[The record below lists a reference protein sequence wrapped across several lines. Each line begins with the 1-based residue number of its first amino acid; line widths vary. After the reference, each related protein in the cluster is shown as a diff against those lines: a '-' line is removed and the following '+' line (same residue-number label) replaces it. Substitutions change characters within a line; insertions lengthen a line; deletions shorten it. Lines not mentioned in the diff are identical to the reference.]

1 MIKPTQLQFLLLMFG
16 IWDEYMDA
24 REFLESLKKGKRLYG
39 TAVLSPSPL
48 WPLAVKGAGV
58 DFVFIDTEHTPF
70 DRTVLAQ
77 MCLAY
82 KGCGLPPLVRIPS
95 ADPQEARKVLDGG
108 ASGVLAPYIESPE
121 QVRELVGAVKL
132 RPLKG
137 ERLRGVLQQRDSL
150 EPELKDYLRDYNR
163 ENFLMINIES
173 VPAVERLDSIVAE
186 PGLDGVIIGPHDLSI
201 SLGLPEQY
209 HDPRFEDTVGQIISR
224 AREKG
229 LGVGIHLS
237 QQAELQVKWAKAGA
251 NIIMHSSDIALFQQ
265 RLKED
270 IAAIRCALKDDH
282 SKTGQERNTV
292 V

>member
-1 MIKPTQLQFLLLMFG
+1 MEAK
-16 IWDEYMDA
+16 
-24 REFLESLKKGKRLYG
+24 EFLGRLKKGKRLYG

-48 WPLAVKGAGV
+48 WPSAVKRAGV
-58 DFVFIDTEHTPF
+58 DFVFIDTEHTPI

-82 KGCGLPPLVRIPS
+82 KGYGLPPLVRIASP
-95 ADPQEARKVLDGG
+95 DPHEARKVLDGG

-121 QVRELVGAVKL
+121 QVRELVGATKL

-137 ERLRGVLQQRDSL
+137 ERLREAMQKQDSL
-150 EPELKDYLRDYNR
+150 TPELKDYLRDFNR
-163 ENFLMINIES
+163 GNFLMINIES
-173 VPAVERLDSIVAE
+173 VPALERLENILAE
-186 PGLDGVIIGPHDLSI
+186 PGLDGIIIGPHDLSL

-209 HDPRFEDTVGQIISR
+209 HNPRFENVVGRIISK

-229 LGVGIHLS
+229 LGVGIHFS
-237 QQAELQVKWAKAGA
+237 QEAELQIKWAKAGA

-270 IAAIRCALKDDH
+270 ITAIRHALGEEDSTTREENDR
-282 SKTGQERNTV
+282 SV
-292 V
+292 L